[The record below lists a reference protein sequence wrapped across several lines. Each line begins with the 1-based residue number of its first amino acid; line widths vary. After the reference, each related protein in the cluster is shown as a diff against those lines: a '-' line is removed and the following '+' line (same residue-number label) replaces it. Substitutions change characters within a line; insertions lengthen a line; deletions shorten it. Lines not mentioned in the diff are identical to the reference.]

1 MKCKKFDNWIKS
13 IPVNPRGYTK
23 KSDDFPYLSV
33 FVYANGKK
41 RIFISRSQGQK
52 VCDIGYFEADN
63 GGFATLWETFKLS
76 DDYRMNRAEIKE
88 FILNYGHPVKEE
100 YEALQKKEIASVKK
114 AIPPQ
119 EDASNKM
126 TYSQIDNW
134 IAELPLDRRYYTKIV
149 PDFPYVQVNVKSAS
163 RVKELWFINPKTKKK
178 IAFLGVFGKDKS
190 EQLFSHIFAFF
201 DEMKNSNDQYKKSY
215 QWIIDL
221 YSMPKVDKPKTEEE
235 RENLEQKIAELKQK
249 IELEEKK
256 AEEEAR
262 VKEEIAKA
270 KKEAK
275 AKAPKD
281 DTTIEYQDFV
291 AAKEKY
297 IKRTAERT
305 TTIKKSVA
313 FLLYIAA
320 AVFLVPFIFGSCL
333 HLFGQLFSDGSAF
346 LMTATFVLILIVLMI
361 GSYKFVDNYIEE
373 EHEKLLSKGY
383 GSFFLEDEAN
393 YNGVLNTMVDEAIDD
408 LILYDYKTPL
418 EELISRHST
427 YIPNEVYELRN
438 KSGLSTRDFVNL
450 LTKETASKL
459 VSGYLSDQ
467 RAIASKK
474 AVELLNKI
482 KDDENG
488 INGERIQIKT
498 NLNSLVNEIINK
510 GNLEGN
516 NNE

>member
-41 RIFISRSQGQK
+41 RVFLSRSQGQK
-52 VCDIGYFEADN
+52 ICDIGYFEAEN
-63 GGFATLWETFKLS
+63 GGFETLWDVFKFS

-88 FILNYGHPVKEE
+88 LILNYGHPIKEE
-100 YEALQKKEIASVKK
+100 YEALEKKEIASVKK

-119 EDASNKM
+119 EDSNKKM
-126 TYSQIDNW
+126 TYSQIDSW
-134 IAELPLDRRYYTKIV
+134 IADLPLDKRYYKKIV

-163 RVKELWFINPKTKKK
+163 RVKEFWLINPKTKKK
-178 IAFLGVFGKDKS
+178 IAYLGVFGKDKS

-215 QWIIDL
+215 QWIIDI
-221 YSMPKVDKPKTEEE
+221 YSMPRVDKPKTEEE
-235 RENLEQKIAELKQK
+235 RENLEEKIAELKQK
-249 IELEEKK
+249 IELEEQK
-256 AEEEAR
+256 AQEEAKL
-262 VKEEIAKA
+262 KEEAALA

-275 AKAPKD
+275 LRALRD
-281 DTTIEYQDFV
+281 DTTIEYEDFV
-291 AAKEKY
+291 DAKEKY
-297 IKRTAERT
+297 TKRKAERT
-305 TTIKKSVA
+305 TTIRKGVA

-346 LMTATFVLILIVLMI
+346 LMTASFVLILIVAMI
-361 GSYKFVDNYIEE
+361 GSYKFVDNFIEE
-373 EHEKLLSKGY
+373 EHEKLLSKAY
-383 GSFFLEDEAN
+383 STFFLKDEEN
-393 YNGVLNTMVDEAIDD
+393 YNGVLNIMVDDAIDD
-408 LILYDYKTPL
+408 LIIYDYKAPL

-427 YIPNEVYELRN
+427 YIPSEVYELRN

>member
-1 MKCKKFDNWIKS
+1 MKCKNFDNWIKS

-41 RIFISRSQGQK
+41 RVFLSRSQGQK
-52 VCDIGYFEADN
+52 VCDIGYFEADD
-63 GGFATLWETFKLS
+63 GGFTTLWETFKLS

-88 FILNYGHPVKEE
+88 FILNYGHPIKEE
-100 YEALQKKEIASVKK
+100 HEILQKKEIASVKK

-163 RVKELWFINPKTKKK
+163 RVKELWFINPKTKRKL
-178 IAFLGVFGKDKS
+178 AYLGVFGRDKS
-190 EQLFSHIFAFF
+190 EQLFSHIFTFF
-201 DEMKNSNDQYKKSY
+201 DQMKSSDDQYKMSY
-215 QWIIDL
+215 QWIIDI
-221 YSMPKVDKPKTEEE
+221 YSIPRVDKPKTEEE

-281 DTTIEYQDFV
+281 DTVIEYQDFV

-297 IKRTAERT
+297 IRIKAERT
-305 TTIKKSVA
+305 TTIRKGVT

-320 AVFLVPFIFGSCL
+320 AVFLVPFVFGSCL

-346 LMTATFVLILIVLMI
+346 LMTASFVLILIVAMI
-361 GSYKFVDNYIEE
+361 GSFKFVDNFIET

-427 YIPNEVYELRN
+427 YIPEEVYELRN

>member
-41 RIFISRSQGQK
+41 RVFLSRSQGQK

-88 FILNYGHPVKEE
+88 FILNYGHPIKAE
-100 YEALQKKEIASVKK
+100 YEVLQKKEIASVKK

-126 TYSQIDNW
+126 TYSQIDSW
-134 IAELPLDRRYYTKIV
+134 IAELPMDRRYYTKIV

-163 RVKELWFINPKTKKK
+163 RVKELWFINPKTKRKL
-178 IAFLGVFGKDKS
+178 AYLGVFGRDKS
-190 EQLFSHIFAFF
+190 EQLFSHIFTFF
-201 DEMKNSNDQYKKSY
+201 DQMKSSDDQYKMSY
-215 QWIIDL
+215 QWIIDI
-221 YSMPKVDKPKTEEE
+221 YSMPRVDKPKSEEE
-235 RENLEQKIAELKQK
+235 KEDLEKKIAELKQK

-256 AEEEAR
+256 AQEEAR

-297 IKRTAERT
+297 IKRTAEKT
-305 TTIKKSVA
+305 TTIRKSVA

-346 LMTATFVLILIVLMI
+346 LMTASFVLILIVAMI
-361 GSYKFVDNYIEE
+361 GSYKFVDNFIEE

-393 YNGVLNTMVDEAIDD
+393 YNGVLNVMVDEAIDD

-418 EELISRHST
+418 EELISRHSA
-427 YIPNEVYELRN
+427 YIPDEVYELRN

-459 VSGYLSDQ
+459 VSSYLSDQ
-467 RAIASKK
+467 RAMASKK

-488 INGERIQIKT
+488 LNGERVQIKT
-498 NLNSLVNEIINK
+498 NLDSLVNEIINK
-510 GNLEGN
+510 GNLNGEDDA
-516 NNE
+516 

>member
-1 MKCKKFDNWIKS
+1 MKCKNFDDWINS
-13 IPVNPRGYTK
+13 IPVKPRGYTK

-52 VCDIGYFEADN
+52 ICDIGYFEADN
-63 GGFATLWETFKLS
+63 GGFETLWDVFKFS
-76 DDYRMNRAEIKE
+76 DDYRMNRAEIRE
-88 FILNYGHPVKEE
+88 LILNYGHPSKAE
-100 YEALQKKEIASVKK
+100 YEVLEKKEIASVKK

-119 EDASNKM
+119 EDASKKM
-126 TYSQIDNW
+126 TYSQIDSW
-134 IAELPLDRRYYTKIV
+134 VADLPLDKRYYKKIV

-163 RVKELWFINPKTKKK
+163 RVKELWFINPKTKRKL
-178 IAFLGVFGKDKS
+178 AFLGVFGKDKS

-215 QWIIDL
+215 QWIIDI

-235 RENLEQKIAELKQK
+235 REDLEQKIAELKQK

-281 DTTIEYQDFV
+281 DTTIEYEDFV

-297 IKRTAERT
+297 IRVKAERT
-305 TTIKKSVA
+305 TTIRKGVV

-373 EHEKLLSKGY
+373 EHEKLLSKAY
-383 GSFFLEDEAN
+383 SAFFLKDEED
-393 YNGVLNTMVDEAIDD
+393 YNGVLNIMVDDAIDD
-408 LILYDYKTPL
+408 LIIYDYKAPL

-427 YIPNEVYELRN
+427 YIPQEVYELRN

-450 LTKETASKL
+450 LTKETAGKL

-488 INGERIQIKT
+488 LNGERVQIKT

-510 GNLEGN
+510 GNLKGE
-516 NNE
+516 E